1 MRGLN
6 NNLVK
11 VVVLTV
17 IITLVIIGAVV
28 GGYFLYQNYNDEKL
42 GEISNQTMEY
52 IAQVQ
57 TQTGDIL
64 TWQNDSIR
72 VVNIQEICG
81 ERAAA

>member
-1 MRGLN
+1 MRGSD

-11 VVVLTV
+11 AVIFTV
-17 IITLVIIGAVV
+17 IITLVIIGAIV
-28 GGYFLYQNYNDEKL
+28 GGYFLYQNYSDEKV

-57 TQTGDIL
+57 TQTGEIL

-72 VVNIQEICG
+72 VVNIQEICSG
-81 ERAAA
+81 MTTA